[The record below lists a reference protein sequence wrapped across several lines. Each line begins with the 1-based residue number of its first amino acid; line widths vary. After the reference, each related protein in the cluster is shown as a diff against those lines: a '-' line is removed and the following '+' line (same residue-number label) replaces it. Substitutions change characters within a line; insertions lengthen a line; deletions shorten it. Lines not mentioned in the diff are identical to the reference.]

1 MINESLLKIKVRGEK
16 GKRNYSKM
24 AKISNLKSCCI
35 GKFLSFRD
43 SLGGPVSQLSLL
55 RICWS
60 KEREVKWENKNK
72 IAIPKSSTNM
82 IENEK
87 RNAN

>member
-1 MINESLLKIKVRGEK
+1 
-16 GKRNYSKM
+16 
-24 AKISNLKSCCI
+24 LKSCCI

-55 RICWS
+55 QICWS
-60 KEREVKWENKNK
+60 KESEVKWENENK
-72 IAIPKSSTNM
+72 IAIQKSSKNM